1 MSAVR
6 KTSIEVYHKI
16 KAEGLLSKMRFAVYE
31 ELFLRGPMT
40 GKELDKALGTDS
52 AHKRLSEL
60 KALGV
65 VEDSEPR
72 TRSCEVSGENV
83 VEWDV
88 TGRLPDYIPG
98 GSETTK
104 PVRPSPRELAKAVEE
119 FREMYRLAAKV
130 GFQPTEA
137 TTRLGKWLAAGAP
150 SE

>member
-1 MSAVR
+1 MSVR

-16 KAEGLLSKMRFAVYE
+16 KAEGLLSTMRFAVYE

-72 TRSCEVSGENV
+72 TRRCKVSGENV

-88 TGRLPDYIPG
+88 TGRLPEPG
-98 GSETTK
+98 GAETTK
-104 PVRPSPRELAKAVEE
+104 PVRPTPRELAKAVEE
-119 FREMYRLAAKV
+119 FREMFRLATKV
-130 GFQPTEA
+130 GFKPTEA